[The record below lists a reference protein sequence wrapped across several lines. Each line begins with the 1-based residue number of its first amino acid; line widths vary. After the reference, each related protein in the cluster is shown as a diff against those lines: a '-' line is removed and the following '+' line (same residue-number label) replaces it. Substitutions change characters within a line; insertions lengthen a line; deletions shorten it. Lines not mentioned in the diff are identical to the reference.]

1 MLYSRP
7 LLVIYFKYSSVYTQ
21 SQSTSLSLL
30 PALADLNHKLV
41 LTLLDDLLEAL
52 ESLGYWMG
60 LGLGEKMA
68 SFWRAHVNTYSP
80 ELPLLKSLTP

>member
-7 LLVIYFKYSSVYTQ
+7 LLVICFKYSSVYTQ

-30 PALADLNHKLV
+30 PTLPDLNHKLV
-41 LTLLDDLLEAL
+41 LTLLDDFLEAL
-52 ESLGYWMG
+52 ESMGYWVG

-80 ELPLLKSLTP
+80 ELPLPKSLTP